1 MGQEVEK
8 MLTKAKR
15 ECGYYK
21 CRQCGTRHWSTIP
34 FEHLFCPCG
43 EKMERAKTMPWPKG
57 MFSSTIEIVSKGKSQ
72 WIPKPKN

>member
-1 MGQEVEK
+1 MI
-8 MLTKAKR
+8 TKAKR

-34 FEHLFCPCG
+34 FGQLFCPCG
-43 EKMERAKTMPWPKG
+43 EKMERAKTMPWPKE

-72 WIPKPKN
+72 WIPRRKN